1 MVDHVV
7 DEADDRV
14 DAADDG
20 ADLGDEGGEGLR
32 LLAHHHHHGRD
43 VVVEDGVG
51 DECGV
56 DVRVRLAFEP
66 LELARAVL
74 VVIGLVKVGV

>member
-1 MVDHVV
+1 M
-7 DEADDRV
+7 RV
-14 DAADDG
+14 RVRVRYR
-20 ADLGDEGGEGLR
+20 GDVEGLR
-32 LLAHHHHHGRD
+32 LLAHDDHHGRD

-51 DECGV
+51 HECGV

>member
-1 MVDHVV
+1 MVHDAVEQTDH
-7 DEADDRV
+7 RV

-20 ADLGDEGGEGLR
+20 ANLGDEGGERLR
-32 LLAHHHHHGRD
+32 LLLHHHLDGRD

-51 DECGV
+51 HECGV